1 MDALI
6 HRLHSLKGKHMQ
18 RKFTYGLALG
28 ILAASLTVSS
38 AIFAQ
43 TATDEIAKYRE
54 MIADGN
60 PSELYEAAGEDL
72 WKKPAG
78 PKNATLEKCDLGL
91 GPGVVKG
98 AAAQLPRYF
107 KDTNRVQ
114 DLESRL
120 MTCMQTLQGRNPK
133 EMIDA
138 PFQTGPKKDM
148 EAIVAYVVTLS
159 KGEKIKVST
168 NHPKEKEMYEL
179 GKRAFYFEGGPMDFS
194 CASCHGEDGRRIRL
208 QDLPN
213 LTTQKGAAL
222 GWGYWPAYRVSSG
235 QFWTMQQRLNDCY
248 RQQRFPFPIYGSDL
262 TIALSMYM
270 AKNAN
275 GGTVE
280 TPGLKR

>member
-1 MDALI
+1 MV
-6 HRLHSLKGKHMQ
+6 LKGYQMQ
-18 RKFTYGLALG
+18 RKLTLGLATALV
-28 ILAASLTVSS
+28 AALLTMTSS
-38 AIFAQ
+38 VFAQ
-43 TATDEIAKYRE
+43 KSATDDIAKYRE

-60 PSELYEAAGEDL
+60 PSELYEAAGEEL

-107 KDTNRVQ
+107 ADTDKVQ

-120 MTCMQTLQGRNPK
+120 MTCMLFLQGRIPQ

-138 PFQTGPKKDM
+138 PFQRGPKKDM

-159 KGEKIKVST
+159 KGDKIKVST
-168 NHPKEKEMYEL
+168 NHPKEKEMYDL
-179 GKRAFYFEGGPMDFS
+179 GKRAFFFQGGPMDFS
-194 CASCHGEDGRRIRL
+194 CASCHAEDGKRIRL

-213 LTTQKGAAL
+213 ITAQKGAAL

-248 RQQRFPFPIYGSDL
+248 RQQRFPFPIYGSDV
-262 TIALSMYM
+262 TIALSMFM
-270 AKNAN
+270 AKTGN

>member
-1 MDALI
+1 MA
-6 HRLHSLKGKHMQ
+6 LKGNQMQ
-18 RKFTYGLALG
+18 RKFTLGLSSG
-28 ILAASLTVSS
+28 ILAASLSISS
-38 AIFAQ
+38 ALFAQ

-107 KDTNRVQ
+107 KDTNKVQ

-120 MTCMQTLQGRNPK
+120 ITCMQKLQGRDPQ
-133 EMIDA
+133 EMVDA
-138 PFQTGPKKDM
+138 PFQKGPKKDM
-148 EAIVAYVVTLS
+148 EAIVAYVVTAS
-159 KGEKIKVST
+159 KGDKIKVST

-179 GKRAFYFEGGPMDFS
+179 GKRAFYFQGGPMDFS

>member
-1 MDALI
+1 MA
-6 HRLHSLKGKHMQ
+6 LKGNQMQ
-18 RKFTYGLALG
+18 RKFTLGLSSG
-28 ILAASLTVSS
+28 ILAASLSISS
-38 AIFAQ
+38 ALFAQ

-120 MTCMQTLQGRNPK
+120 VTCMQKLQGRDPQ
-133 EMIDA
+133 EMVDA
-138 PFQTGPKKDM
+138 PFQKGPKKDM
-148 EAIVAYVVTLS
+148 EAIVAYVVTAS
-159 KGEKIKVST
+159 KGDKIKVST

-179 GKRAFYFEGGPMDFS
+179 GKRAFYFQGGPMDFS
-194 CASCHGEDGRRIRL
+194 CASCHGEDGKRIRL

>member
-1 MDALI
+1 MV
-6 HRLHSLKGKHMQ
+6 LKGLQMQ
-18 RKFTYGLALG
+18 RKLTLGLAFG
-28 ILAASLTVSS
+28 VLAALLAVSS
-38 AIFAQ
+38 SVLAQ
-43 TATDEIAKYRE
+43 NSATDEIAKYRE

-60 PSELYEAAGEDL
+60 PSELYEAAGEEL

-78 PKNATLEKCDLGL
+78 PKSAKLEKCDLGL

-107 KDTNRVQ
+107 KDTNKVQ

-120 MTCMQTLQGRNPK
+120 MTCMQALQGRDPQ

-138 PFQTGPKKDM
+138 PFQKGPKKDM

-159 KGEKIKVST
+159 KGDKIKVST

-179 GKRAFYFEGGPMDFS
+179 GKRAFFFQGGPMDFS
-194 CASCHGEDGRRIRL
+194 CASCHAEDGKRIRL

-213 LTTQKGAAL
+213 ITTQKGAAL

-235 QFWTMQQRLNDCY
+235 QFWTMQQRLNDCF

-262 TIALSMYM
+262 TLALSMYM

>member
-1 MDALI
+1 MAPISEVLK
-6 HRLHSLKGKHMQ
+6 RSLV
-18 RKFTYGLALG
+18 
-28 ILAASLTVSS
+28 ASLLMMGVQSIHAQS
-38 AIFAQ
+38 AA
-43 TATDEIAKYRE
+43 DEIAKYRE

-60 PSELYEAAGEDL
+60 PSELYEMSGEEL

-91 GPGVVKG
+91 GPGVVDG
-98 AAAQLPRYF
+98 AAAVLPKYF

-120 MTCMQTLQGRNPK
+120 MTCMEKLQGIPS
-133 EMIDA
+133 ESIIDA
-138 PFQTGPKKDM
+138 KFGVGPKKDM
-148 EAIVAYVVTLS
+148 DAIVAYVVTHS
-159 KGEKIKVST
+159 KGKKISVSMT
-168 NHPKEKEMYEL
+168 HPKEKEMYEM
-179 GKRAFYFEGGPMDFS
+179 GKRAFFYEGGPFDIS
-194 CASCHGEDGRRIRL
+194 CASCHGSSGKRIRL

-213 LTTQKGAAL
+213 LTTHDGAVA

-235 QFWTMQQRLNDCY
+235 QFWTMQQRLNDCF
-248 RQQRFPFPIYGSDL
+248 RQQRFPYPIYGSDV

-275 GGTVE
+275 GGIIQ

>member
-1 MDALI
+1 
-6 HRLHSLKGKHMQ
+6 MQ
-18 RKFTYGLALG
+18 RKLTLGLASGL
-28 ILAASLTVSS
+28 LATLLAVSS
-38 AIFAQ
+38 SVSAQ
-43 TATDEIAKYRE
+43 KSATDDIAKYRE

-91 GPGVVKG
+91 GAGVVKG

-107 KDTNRVQ
+107 KDTNKVQ

-120 MTCMQTLQGRNPK
+120 MTCMQALQGRDPQ

-138 PFQTGPKKDM
+138 PFQKGPKKDM
-148 EAIVAYVVTLS
+148 EAIVAYVVTAS
-159 KGEKIKVST
+159 KGDKIKVST

-179 GKRAFYFEGGPMDFS
+179 GKRAFFFQGGPMDFS
-194 CASCHGEDGRRIRL
+194 CASCHAENGKRIRL

-213 LTTQKGAAL
+213 LTEQKGAAL

-248 RQQRFPFPIYGSDL
+248 RQQRFPFPIYGSDV

-270 AKNAN
+270 AKTAN

>member
-1 MDALI
+1 LNI
-6 HRLHSLKGKHMQ
+6 TFIVLKGKQMQ
-18 RKFTYGLALG
+18 RKFTLGMALG
-28 ILAASLTVSS
+28 ILATSLSISSTV
-38 AIFAQ
+38 FAQ

-91 GPGVVKG
+91 GPGIVKG

-107 KDTNRVQ
+107 KDTNKVQ

-120 MTCMQTLQGRNPK
+120 MTCMQKLQGRDPN
-133 EMIDA
+133 EMVDA
-138 PFQTGPKKDM
+138 PFQKGPKKDM

-159 KGEKIKVST
+159 KGDKIKVST

-179 GKRAFYFEGGPMDFS
+179 GKRAFYFQGGPMDFS
-194 CASCHGEDGRRIRL
+194 CASCHGEDGKRIRL

-248 RQQRFPFPIYGSDL
+248 RQQRFPFPIYASDL

>member
-1 MDALI
+1 MV
-6 HRLHSLKGKHMQ
+6 LKGNQMQ
-18 RKFTYGLALG
+18 RKFTLGLSLG
-28 ILAASLTVSS
+28 ILAASLSCSSVVSAQS
-38 AIFAQ
+38 AS
-43 TATDEIAKYRE
+43 DEIAKYRE

-78 PKNATLEKCDLGL
+78 PKNASLEKCDLGV

-107 KDTNRVQ
+107 KDTNKVQ

-133 EMIDA
+133 EMVDA
-138 PFQTGPKKDM
+138 PFQVGPKKDM
-148 EAIVAYVVTLS
+148 EAIVAYVVTAS
-159 KGEKIKVST
+159 KGEKINVST

-179 GKRAFYFEGGPMDFS
+179 GKRAFYFQGGPMDFS
-194 CASCHGEDGRRIRL
+194 CASCHGEDGKRIRL

>member
-1 MDALI
+1 MV
-6 HRLHSLKGKHMQ
+6 LKGQQMQ
-18 RKFTYGLALG
+18 RKLSFGLVLG
-28 ILAASLTVSS
+28 VLAISLSIPSS
-38 AIFAQ
+38 AFAQ
-43 TATDEIAKYRE
+43 NATDDIAKYRE

-60 PSELYEAAGEDL
+60 PSELYEAAGEEL

-78 PKNATLEKCDLGL
+78 PKNASLEKCDLGL

-98 AAAQLPRYF
+98 AAAQLPKYF

-120 MTCMQTLQGRNPK
+120 MTCMQTLQGRDPQ

-138 PFQTGPKKDM
+138 PFQKGPKKDM

-159 KGEKIKVST
+159 KGDKVKVST
-168 NHPKEKEMYEL
+168 NHPKEKEMYDL
-179 GKRAFYFEGGPMDFS
+179 GKRAFFFQGGPMDFS
-194 CASCHGEDGRRIRL
+194 CASCHAEDGKRIRL

-213 LTTQKGAAL
+213 ITTQKGAAL

-235 QFWTMQQRLNDCY
+235 QFWTMQQRLNDCF

-275 GGTVE
+275 GGTIE

>member
-1 MDALI
+1 
-6 HRLHSLKGKHMQ
+6 MQ
-18 RKFTYGLALG
+18 RKYTLGLASGL
-28 ILAASLTVSS
+28 LATMLSVSS
-38 AIFAQ
+38 LSYAQ
-43 TATDEIAKYRE
+43 KSATDDIAKYRE

-107 KDTNRVQ
+107 KDTNKVQ

-120 MTCMQTLQGRNPK
+120 MTCMQALQGRDPQ

-138 PFQTGPKKDM
+138 PFQKGPKKDM

-159 KGEKIKVST
+159 KGDKIKVSA

-179 GKRAFYFEGGPMDFS
+179 GKRAFFFQGGPMDFS
-194 CASCHGEDGRRIRL
+194 CASCHAENGKRIRL

-213 LTTQKGAAL
+213 LVEQKGAAL

-248 RQQRFPFPIYGSDL
+248 RQQRFPFPIYGSDV

-270 AKNAN
+270 AKTAN

>member
-1 MDALI
+1 MA
-6 HRLHSLKGKHMQ
+6 LKGNQMQ
-18 RKFTYGLALG
+18 RKFTLGLSSG
-28 ILAASLTVSS
+28 ILAASLSISS
-38 AIFAQ
+38 ALFAQ

-107 KDTNRVQ
+107 KDTNKVQ

-120 MTCMQTLQGRNPK
+120 MTCMQKLQGRDPQ
-133 EMIDA
+133 EMVDA
-138 PFQTGPKKDM
+138 PFQKGPKKDM
-148 EAIVAYVVTLS
+148 EAIVAYVVTAS
-159 KGEKIKVST
+159 KGDKIKVST

-179 GKRAFYFEGGPMDFS
+179 GKRAFYFQGGPMDFS
-194 CASCHGEDGRRIRL
+194 CASCHGEDGKRIRL

-213 LTTQKGAAL
+213 LTTQKGATL